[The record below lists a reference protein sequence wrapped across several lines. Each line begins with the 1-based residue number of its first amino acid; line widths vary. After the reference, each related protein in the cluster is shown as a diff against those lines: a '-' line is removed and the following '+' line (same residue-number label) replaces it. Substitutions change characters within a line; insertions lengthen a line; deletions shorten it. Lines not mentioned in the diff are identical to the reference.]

1 MNINDAIQTAVKFAN
16 QGMIGQAEKVCR
28 EIITANDKYHPA
40 YHLLGQLAFQGGRVE
55 IAMQMMHR
63 ATQLDGNKALYH
75 RDFAEIV
82 FFGGKPNDALAI
94 IDRALRL
101 NPNDPKSH
109 FIAALALAAVGAS
122 DKAIEAYKT
131 TIKLDPNFGAA
142 FNNLGSLFENS
153 NQPNEAKKAYI
164 QAIKIN
170 KKNAI
175 AQNNL
180 GSILVAEGD
189 VKGAKFHFE
198 AAIKA
203 QPTYIEAHHNLS
215 ALRRYKQSD
224 DHFKQLE
231 MIASDTSKLSLEN
244 QIQLYFILGKAY
256 SDIEKYDK
264 SFDYYILGN
273 NKKRASFQY
282 NEQAVVNFIE
292 EIKTFFTKSYF
303 NKSKKSKHDDLTAIF
318 VVGMPRSGSSLIEQI
333 LGSHSD
339 IHPGGELHSL
349 QNIIKSKIKN
359 FPKDIDKLSD
369 KELKMIGHQYLEN
382 IKKLNPDAKR
392 IVDKM
397 PDNYH
402 YAGLIAKILPGAH
415 IINTNRN
422 PLDSCFSSY
431 TRLFI
436 HTLQYA
442 YDLGE
447 IGRYYNRYQNLM
459 DHWHH
464 VLPKNRLLDVNYE
477 DVVADLEQEA
487 RKLIDFVGLDWQENC
502 LDFYKNKSRVNTA
515 SAAQV
520 RQPIYKSSIEKWR
533 PFEKHLGPLIETLAE
548 NGH

>member
-1 MNINDAIQTAVKFAN
+1 
-16 QGMIGQAEKVCR
+16 
-28 EIITANDKYHPA
+28 
-40 YHLLGQLAFQGGRVE
+40 
-55 IAMQMMHR
+55 
-63 ATQLDGNKALYH
+63 
-75 RDFAEIV
+75 
-82 FFGGKPNDALAI
+82 
-94 IDRALRL
+94 
-101 NPNDPKSH
+101 
-109 FIAALALAAVGAS
+109 
-122 DKAIEAYKT
+122 
-131 TIKLDPNFGAA
+131 
-142 FNNLGSLFENS
+142 
-153 NQPNEAKKAYI
+153 
-164 QAIKIN
+164 
-170 KKNAI
+170 
-175 AQNNL
+175 
-180 GSILVAEGD
+180 
-189 VKGAKFHFE
+189 
-198 AAIKA
+198 
-203 QPTYIEAHHNLS
+203 
-215 ALRRYKQSD
+215 
-224 DHFKQLE
+224 
-231 MIASDTSKLSLEN
+231 
-244 QIQLYFILGKAY
+244 
-256 SDIEKYDK
+256 
-264 SFDYYILGN
+264 
-273 NKKRASFQY
+273 
-282 NEQAVVNFIE
+282 
-292 EIKTFFTKSYF
+292 
-303 NKSKKSKHDDLTAIF
+303 
-318 VVGMPRSGSSLIEQI
+318 
-333 LGSHSD
+333 
-339 IHPGGELHSL
+339 
-349 QNIIKSKIKN
+349 
-359 FPKDIDKLSD
+359 
-369 KELKMIGHQYLEN
+369 MIGHQYLEN

-487 RKLIDFVGLDWQENC
+487 RKLIDFVGLDWQEDC